1 MNITK
6 KPEQNKPHLIEP
18 DQPTIGQLEVSDP
31 TELEVTSQPWEIM
44 VKPLDRGTFTNYKTY
59 LMTPSVILYKESF
72 SSAAHISGL
81 TPNGMLGFTIPLKL
95 GSQSLYWNA
104 SITQNSI
111 PASLPGALDA
121 VLDAGQVHIIVLMEL
136 SFLERMLTKEQFTA
150 LNYAAAQRLLPVVEH
165 NLGTFTQW
173 LLQLLSQVQQ
183 QADMFQHSSVLRSIE
198 EDLLQQLMTVV
209 RLPLQAPVRGA
220 GHKRRQGFELA
231 VEYLREADLSAL
243 SVPKI
248 CRQVGVSQRTLE
260 YAFREH
266 LNITPIGFIK
276 KMRLHAVRQKLMS
289 THFSDTS
296 ISDTAFQQGIY
307 DMGRFASIYKNNFG
321 ELPSQTLL
329 KPQVKAISPFAYF
342 M

>member
-1 MNITK
+1 MTINV
-6 KPEQNKPHLIEP
+6 EQNKPDLP
-18 DQPTIGQLEVSDP
+18 SPVRPAIGQFEVSDP
-31 TELEVTSQPWEIM
+31 AELEVTSQPWEIM
-44 VKPLDRGTFTNYKTY
+44 VKPLNRGAFTNHKTY
-59 LMTPSVILYKESF
+59 LMTSSVILYKESF
-72 SSAAHISGL
+72 SSVAHISGL
-81 TPNGMLGFTIPLKL
+81 TPNGMLSFTIPLKL

-104 SITQNSI
+104 SITQNAI

-150 LNYAAAQRLLPVVEH
+150 LKYVAAQRLLPVVEH
-165 NLGTFTQW
+165 NLGVFTQW

-183 QADMFQHSSVLRSIE
+183 RADMFQHRSVLRSIE
-198 EDLLQQLMTVV
+198 EDLLQQLMKVV

-231 VEYLREADLSAL
+231 LEYLREADLSGL
-243 SVPKI
+243 SVPEI
-248 CRQVGVSQRTLE
+248 CYQVGVSQRTLE

-276 KMRLHAVRQKLMS
+276 TMRLHAIRQKLVT
-289 THFSDTS
+289 THFSNTS

-307 DMGRFASIYKNNFG
+307 DMGRFASVYKNHFG
-321 ELPSQTLL
+321 ELPSQTLV